1 MLISEFKQRHIQKE
15 PKTFFWRGD
24 TMAFWGDTLE
34 NFEVITHKNGYELA
48 RKLPVKHGLQSS
60 HWFSLEFKFMPA
72 TDDNIEKIKGTK

>member
-34 NFEVITHKNGYELA
+34 NFDVIEQG
-48 RKLPVKHGLQSS
+48 S
-60 HWFSLEFKFMPA
+60 
-72 TDDNIEKIKGTK
+72 